1 MLPELFTIPF
11 TDWGIKS
18 YGFML
23 MVGFLS
29 AAWFAM
35 RRAVRVKQ
43 DPDFVLNI
51 AFVSLFSGVAGA
63 RIFYVL
69 HYWDEQFAT
78 AANRLVAVI
87 NISAGGLEYFGGLVG
102 GMVGVGFYVIVWSRL
117 QVRRKPESASP
128 RSFRLYTDI
137 VMPSI
142 LWGLAIT
149 RIGCFLN
156 GCCWGGLCVD
166 PQTGAKSMAWAVSF
180 PFGSPA
186 MIRQWENRQLPLP
199 AELIRTFP
207 AGITPYPLGRD
218 SVTKSDDK
226 RKALAD
232 EVRQARSRLET
243 AKQTDPESE
252 STQSLSNQ
260 VKAAESRYAAHFKT
274 LGGLPL
280 ATQNASRVDETA
292 KMSADEIQ
300 QLSRSYRSLPVH
312 PAQLYGLINGVLLAG
327 LMSAVFY
334 RRKRHGMLLGLMMV
348 LYPISRFILELIRI
362 DNPKDQVG
370 GMTISQ
376 AVSIGMVVAGSLYL
390 IALYAWL
397 PLRSPRAVE
406 FVLPSDRNT

>member
-51 AFVSLFSGVAGA
+51 AFVSLFSGVGGA
-63 RIFYVL
+63 RIFYVW

-78 AANRLVAVI
+78 AANRFLAVV

-102 GMVGVGFYVIVWSRL
+102 GMVGVGFYVIVWSRF
-117 QVRRKPESASP
+117 QVRRNPESASP

-156 GCCWGGLCVD
+156 GCCWGGVCVD
-166 PQTGAKSMAWAVSF
+166 PQTGAKSLPWAVSF

-199 AELIRTFP
+199 AELMM
-207 AGITPYPLGRD
+207 TPENYTAYPLGRD
-218 SVTKSDDK
+218 GLTKSDNK

-232 EVRQARSRLET
+232 EVRQARNRLEK
-243 AKQTDPESE
+243 AKETDPESE
-252 STQSLSNQ
+252 ATQSLAKK
-260 VKAAESRYAAHFKT
+260 VKGAERRYAAHIQT
-274 LGGLPL
+274 LGGLPW
-280 ATQNASRVDETA
+280 AMKNASRLDEGTT
-292 KMSADEIQ
+292 MSADEVR
-300 QLSRSYRSLPVH
+300 QLSRAYRSLHVH
-312 PAQLYGLINGVLLAG
+312 PAQLYGLINGMLLAG
-327 LMSAVFY
+327 VMSAVFY

-362 DNPKDQVG
+362 DNPKDQLG

-390 IALYAWL
+390 IVLYAWL

>member
-29 AAWFAM
+29 GAWFAM

-51 AFVSLFSGVAGA
+51 AFVSLFSGVIGA

-69 HYWDEQFAT
+69 HYWDAQFAT
-78 AANRLVAVI
+78 APNTLWAVI
-87 NISAGGLEYFGGLVG
+87 NISSGGLEYFGGLVG
-102 GMVGVGFYVIVWSRL
+102 GMVGVGLYVIVWSRL
-117 QVRRKPESASP
+117 RGPTP

-156 GCCWGGLCVD
+156 GCCWGGLCIE
-166 PQTGAKSMAWAVSF
+166 PQTGEKSLAWAVSF

-186 MIRQWENRQLPLP
+186 MIRQWENRQLLLP
-199 AELIRTFP
+199 AELLM
-207 AGITPYPLGRD
+207 TPENYTAYPLGRD
-218 SVTKSDDK
+218 GLSKSDDK
-226 RKALAD
+226 RQTLVD
-232 EVRQARSRLET
+232 EVRQARDRLKK
-243 AKQTDPESE
+243 AKESEPESE
-252 STQSLSNQ
+252 ATQSLAKE
-260 VKAAESRYAAHFKT
+260 VKVAESRYNAHIKT
-274 LGGLPL
+274 LGGLPW
-280 ATQNASRVDETA
+280 AMRNASRIDEGA
-292 KMSADEIQ
+292 RMSAEEIKQ
-300 QLSRSYRSLPVH
+300 HSQSYRSLHVH
-312 PAQLYGLINGVLLAG
+312 PAQLYALINATLLAG
-327 LMSAVFY
+327 VLSAVFY
-334 RRKRHGMLLGLMMV
+334 RRKRHGILLGLMMV
-348 LYPISRFILELIRI
+348 LYPISRFVLELIRT
-362 DNPKDQVG
+362 DNPKDQLG

-376 AVSIGMVVAGSLYL
+376 AVSIGMVVAGILYL
-390 IALYAWL
+390 VVLYAWL

-406 FVLPSDRNT
+406 FVPLSDADA